1 MKFHVMAN
9 KTYRVEL
16 TVEREYE
23 VDVTKKAVVDAG
35 LCTNVVDG
43 DPTAWYD
50 YVEDY
55 LREKGLEEFMDNRK
69 VWSYENN
76 TLCHEEIERLEVTEI
91 LKQHIDKA
99 IDEEEPPCSDED
111 GIGLDVQEV
120 DCSIESVESQ

>member
-35 LCTNVVDG
+35 LCANVVDG

-50 YVEDY
+50 YAEDY
-55 LREKGLEEFMDNRK
+55 LREKGLEEFMDN
-69 VWSYENN
+69 
-76 TLCHEEIERLEVTEI
+76 
-91 LKQHIDKA
+91 
-99 IDEEEPPCSDED
+99 
-111 GIGLDVQEV
+111 
-120 DCSIESVESQ
+120 IESVEWQ

>member
-9 KTYRVEL
+9 KTYRFEL

-35 LCTNVVDG
+35 LCANVVDG

-50 YVEDY
+50 YAEDY

-69 VWSYENN
+69 VRSYENN
-76 TLCHEEIERLEVTEI
+76 TLCHEETERLEVTEI

-99 IDEEEPPCSDED
+99 IEEEEPPCSDED